1 MRCPYCNAD
10 KDLLHVVDSRTCEGD
25 RAVRRRRVCKG
36 CNKRFTTYERVEQ
49 PHRLIVVK
57 KDGRRVPW
65 ERAKVLTGL
74 ERACFKRPV
83 PESELLRITDDVE
96 EEVFSTYDRE
106 VQDRAIAVTP
116 FNVSLPLTSCRGQY
130 VVGGRRRPPT

>member
-1 MRCPYCNAD
+1 MTNDERHSLPFPHKTVTFLEMRCPFCNAD
-10 KDLLHVVDSRTCEGD
+10 KDLLHVVDLRTCEGD

-65 ERAKVLTGL
+65 ERAKILTGL
-74 ERACFKRPV
+74 ERACF
-83 PESELLRITDDVE
+83 
-96 EEVFSTYDRE
+96 
-106 VQDRAIAVTP
+106 
-116 FNVSLPLTSCRGQY
+116 
-130 VVGGRRRPPT
+130 